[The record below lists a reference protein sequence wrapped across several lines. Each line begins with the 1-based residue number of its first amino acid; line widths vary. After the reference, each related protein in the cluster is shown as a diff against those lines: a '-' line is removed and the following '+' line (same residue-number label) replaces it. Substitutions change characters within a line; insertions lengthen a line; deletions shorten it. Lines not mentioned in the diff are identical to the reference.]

1 VSVVSIYLDIE
12 KGYKLG
18 YIWGQKRRRVE
29 RLGREALFNQDTI
42 ARNRGARRIW
52 YQERGCRSKRDDGRR
67 YRGGNTTGTKPEVVR
82 VQGVARLGVFFDEG
96 QV

>member
-1 VSVVSIYLDIE
+1 MYLDIE

-29 RLGREALFNQDTI
+29 RLGHEALVNQGTI
-42 ARNRGARRIW
+42 ARNRGLGVSGIKKGDA
-52 YQERGCRSKRDDGRR
+52 
-67 YRGGNTTGTKPEVVR
+67 NTTSTKPEVIR
-82 VQGVARLGVFFDEG
+82 VQRVARLSVFFDEG